1 MDDRNVIQATNIT
14 EKEYASVDASQKE
27 GPVQKPQKKKLSLFP
42 SDWLKKFKTV
52 KGIKI
57 IVPVILLCVLFVG
70 YLSFSKK
77 NDTTKTTTN
86 QTTQYMTA
94 SEYSEMIERK
104 LSSVL
109 SNVKGAGTV
118 SVMISLDSGPELVYA
133 MSKDSE
139 TNTVTTGGNSTTTV
153 TLVEE
158 PIIITQNGQS
168 TPLILMEKMPQVKGV
183 IVVSSGAS
191 DIGVRLELIQAVQ
204 SLLDVKDKNIQVIT
218 GI

>member
-14 EKEYASVDASQKE
+14 EKEYASVDTLQRE
-27 GPVQKPQKKKLSLFP
+27 GPVQKPQKKKSSLFS

-57 IVPVILLCVLFVG
+57 IIPVILLCVLFVG
-70 YLSFSKK
+70 YLSFNKK
-77 NDTTKTTTN
+77 NDTTKTTN

-94 SEYSEMIERK
+94 SEYSEMIEKK

-118 SVMISLDSGPELVYA
+118 SVMVSLDSGPELVYA

-191 DIGVRLELIQAVQ
+191 DIGVKLELIQAVQ